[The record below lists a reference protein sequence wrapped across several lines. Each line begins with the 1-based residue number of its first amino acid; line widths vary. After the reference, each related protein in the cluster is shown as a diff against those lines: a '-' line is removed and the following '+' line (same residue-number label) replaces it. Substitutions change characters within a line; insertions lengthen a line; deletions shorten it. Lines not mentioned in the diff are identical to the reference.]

1 MIATRCY
8 NNDDHE
14 EDDHEKDDHEIVG
27 DGEEDDMMVATSIN

>member
-1 MIATRCY
+1 MIATRCW

-27 DGEEDDMMVATSIN
+27 DGEEDDMMVGTSIN

>member
-1 MIATRCY
+1 MIATRCS

>member
-1 MIATRCY
+1 MIATRCW